1 MKHQITPLFSVPLY
15 KTVLNPLDPIEESWI
30 KNLNF
35 PPQSVGLYESENED
49 PENAGMNVLNQP
61 QVKNF
66 KQQILQAVNHFT
78 SDVLDIEQQF
88 ELTTSWVNKYAKEDL
103 NHQHS
108 HPNSMI
114 SGVYYIESDDTSA
127 PIIFNKPY
135 FYTNLFHETVK
146 PTFKNKN
153 NNQYNLD
160 FYGLK
165 PKTGDLYIFP
175 SWLEHTVPP
184 QESDNVRWSLAFN
197 CFARG
202 KLGTGTKQ
210 LQL

>member
-1 MKHQITPLFSVPLY
+1 MKHQIIPMFSVPLY
-15 KTVLNPLDPIEESWI
+15 QTSIPSLDPIEATWI

-35 PPQSVGLYESENED
+35 PPQSVGLYDADNEE
-49 PENAGMNVLNQP
+49 PINKGMKVLDQP
-61 QVKNF
+61 QLK
-66 KQQILQAVNHFT
+66 KLRQQIKNAVDNFT
-78 SDVLDIEQQF
+78 QDVLDIEQKF
-88 ELTTSWVNKYAKEDL
+88 EFTTSWVNKYSKADL

-114 SGVYYIESDDTSA
+114 SGVYYIESDETSS

-135 FYTNLFHETVK
+135 FFTNLFHETIK

-160 FYGLK
+160 YYGFK
-165 PKTGDLYIFP
+165 PKTGDLYLFP

-184 QESDNVRWSLAFN
+184 QEVDKERWSLAFN

-202 KLGTGTKQ
+202 KLGSGTKQ

>member
-1 MKHQITPLFSVPLY
+1 MKHQIIPMFSVPLY
-15 KTVLNPLDPIEESWI
+15 QTNIPSLDPIEQSWI

-35 PPQSVGLYESENED
+35 PPQSVGLYEDENEE
-49 PENAGMNVLNQP
+49 PINKGMKVLNQP
-61 QVKNF
+61 QLK
-66 KQQILQAVNHFT
+66 KLRQQITNAIDNFT
-78 SDVLDIEQQF
+78 QDVLDIEQKF
-88 ELTTSWVNKYAKEDL
+88 ELTTSWVNKYSKADL

-114 SGVYYIESDDTSA
+114 SGVYYIESDETSS

-135 FYTNLFHETVK
+135 FFTNLFHETIK
-146 PTFKNKN
+146 PTFKDKN
-153 NNQYNLD
+153 NNQYNQD
-160 FYGLK
+160 YYGST
-165 PKTGDLYIFP
+165 PKTGDLFLFP

-184 QESDNVRWSLAFN
+184 QEVDKERWSLAFN

-202 KLGTGTKQ
+202 KLGSGTKQ